1 MEFRRRG
8 RTPHARSAPVS
19 GLDPPRARRVFSA
32 ARKSGPGCFV
42 VVVAQSVRAPDC
54 GSGGCGF
61 DSRQPPWL
69 ERSAECSFVPWS
81 LASEP
86 IA

>member
-1 MEFRRRG
+1 MEFRRRDRQRRG
-8 RTPHARSAPVS
+8 LCKPAS
-19 GLDPPRARRVFSA
+19 GLDPPRVRRVFSA
-32 ARKSGPGCFV
+32 ARKSGPRFTV

-69 ERSAECSFVPWS
+69 ERSAERRRSAPCVLVS
-81 LASEP
+81 
-86 IA
+86 